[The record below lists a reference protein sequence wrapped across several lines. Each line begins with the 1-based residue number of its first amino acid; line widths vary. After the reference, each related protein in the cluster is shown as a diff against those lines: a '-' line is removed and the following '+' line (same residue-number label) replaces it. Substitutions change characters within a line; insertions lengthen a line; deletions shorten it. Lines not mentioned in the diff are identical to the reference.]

1 LSNALAFLR
10 LSCGACLLGIV
21 ACAQGIQSPVTDED
35 LTDTGGSSGAL
46 SGSGA
51 TSVSSSGALGTSGST
66 SQGGAF
72 GVSGSGSSS
81 AGASPGGSSTGGSSA
96 GGTTSS
102 QAGAGGTGT
111 AGAGTAGSSTSLG
124 GGTGAQGCTFAQP
137 GDVGFALQYK
147 WENATDSIYFD
158 VEIDNPNQRTVT
170 IGDLKFRYYLVTS
183 DLGTLTTDFYLKQ
196 IKRFNGTTQDLDV
209 TPTATVTATYL
220 EISFP
225 GSAST
230 LATTESLTIKVH
242 AHNSN
247 YTIHDETNDYSYS
260 PSTTLI
266 PWCKIVLY
274 EQTAIAWGTP
284 PP

>member
-10 LSCGACLLGIV
+10 LSCGACLLGV
-21 ACAQGIQSPVTDED
+21 MACAQGIQSPGTDED
-35 LTDTGGSSGAL
+35 LTDTSGGSSGAL
-46 SGSGA
+46 SESGA
-51 TSVSSSGALGTSGST
+51 TSLSSSGAVGASGST

-72 GVSGSGSSS
+72 GASGSGSIS
-81 AGASPGGSSTGGSSA
+81 AGT
-96 GGTTSS
+96 
-102 QAGAGGTGT
+102 GGTGT
-111 AGAGTAGSSTSLG
+111 AGSSAGGARGGTGGAGTGTAGSSTSLG

-158 VEIDNPNQRTVT
+158 VEIDNPNERTVT

-209 TPTATVTATYL
+209 TPTATVTAAYL

-242 AHNSN
+242 AHNSD
-247 YTIHDETNDYSYS
+247 YKIHDETNDYSYS